1 MSCSTQQS
9 QRLSHSFKQAGRP
22 FKKAALVAGLLLT
35 LAGAEAGAAE
45 LKSAAQAASAP
56 MTQLVLPDVKGG
68 QASLADFKGQVVL
81 VDFWASWCGPCRQSF
96 PWMNR
101 LQSQYGAQ
109 GLKVVAINLDQEA
122 ELAREFLQEVPAQFT
137 VLLDT
142 DAQLPG
148 EYGVMGMPS
157 SYLIDR
163 KGRIRAQHIGFH
175 SDRVAD
181 YETSIKTLLAE

>member
-1 MSCSTQQS
+1 MSFSIKQS
-9 QRLSHSFKQAGRP
+9 LTGVGI
-22 FKKAALVAGLLLT
+22 ALALLGSQGT
-35 LAGAEAGAAE
+35 LLAAE
-45 LKSAAQAASAP
+45 LKPAQAAALAP
-56 MTQLVLPDVKGG
+56 MTQVQLPDIKGG
-68 QASLADFKGQVVL
+68 ETALADLKGKVVL

-96 PWMNR
+96 PWMNA
-101 LQSQYGAQ
+101 LQNKYRGQ
-109 GLKVVAINLDQEA
+109 GLEVVAINLDQEA
-122 ELAREFLQEVPAQFT
+122 ELAKEFLAEVPADFT

-163 KGRIRAQHIGFH
+163 HGRIRAQHIGFH

-181 YETSIKTLLAE
+181 YEDAIKTLLAE